1 MAVMFLAFC
10 IFALITGIFIILE
23 INWSIK
29 NVMENWKKFWGPLK
43 IFAILLAPLCFMPV
57 ILDVVATI
65 GIGTLLG
72 AKGMMGM
79 AVSMIITSSIA
90 GYLFYMRRKHNW
102 KYI

>member
-1 MAVMFLAFC
+1 MAVMLFAFC

-72 AKGMMGM
+72 AEGMMGM